1 MIARDPTHE
10 ILKAYYN
17 LLNEA
22 IVYDGETVKVGTKIP
37 QNTDKYVLIYVE
49 SIDNYSSAAD
59 FVYNATVSMQIV
71 SMQDINEGD
80 ETVVNSIFEQVIE
93 LLGNP
98 DTIEMDGFTCLTSV
112 PGSMERDTELTDTN
126 YNIIRKLQITN
137 FIQQIL

>member
-17 LLNEA
+17 LLNES

-49 SIDNYSSAAD
+49 SIDNYSSAED

-80 ETVVNSIFEQVIE
+80 DTVVNSIFEQVIE
-93 LLGNP
+93 LLGDP
-98 DTIEMDGFTCLTSV
+98 DAMTMDGFICLTSV

-126 YNIIRKLQITN
+126 YIITRKLQITN
-137 FIQQIL
+137 FIQQTK

>member
-1 MIARDPTHE
+1 MIAKDPTHE

-22 IVYDGETVKVGTKIP
+22 IVYDGETITVGTKIP
-37 QNTDKYVLIYVE
+37 QDTDKYVLIYVE
-49 SIDNYSSAAD
+49 SVDNYSSAKD
-59 FVYNATVSMQIV
+59 FVFDVTVSMQIV

-80 ETVVNSIFEQVIE
+80 DTVVNSIFEQVIE

-98 DTIEMDGFTCLTSV
+98 DSIQMNGFTCLTSV
-112 PGSMERDTELTDTN
+112 PGSMSRDTELTDTN

-137 FIQQIL
+137 FIQQIK

>member
-1 MIARDPTHE
+1 MTARDPTHE

-22 IVYDGETVKVGTKIP
+22 IVYDGETIKVGTKIP
-37 QNTDKYVLIYVE
+37 QDTDKYVLIYVE
-49 SIDNYSSAAD
+49 SIDNYNSAAD

-98 DTIEMDGFTCLTSV
+98 DAIEMNGFTCLTSV
-112 PGSMERDTELTDTN
+112 PGAMDRDTELTDTN
-126 YNIIRKLQITN
+126 YNIIRKLQITV
-137 FIQQIL
+137 

>member
-17 LLNEA
+17 LLHEA
-22 IVYDGETVKVGTKIP
+22 IVYDGEIIAVGTKIP

-80 ETVVNSIFEQVIE
+80 ETVVNSIFEQVIG

-98 DTIEMDGFTCLTSV
+98 DAIQMDGFICLTSV
-112 PGSMERDTELTDTN
+112 PGAMDRDTELTDTN

-137 FIQQIL
+137 FIQQTK

>member
-17 LLNEA
+17 LLNNS
-22 IVYDGETVKVGTKIP
+22 IVYNGETVKVGTKIP

-71 SMQDINEGD
+71 SMQNINEGD
-80 ETVVNSIFEQVIE
+80 ETIVNSIFEQVIE

-98 DTIEMDGFTCLTSV
+98 EAIQMNGFTCLTSV
-112 PGSMERDTELTDTN
+112 PGSMSHDTELTDTN

-137 FIQQIL
+137 FIQQTK